1 MYTIGKKKL
10 SDEEINQIKKDW
22 LLILET
28 ILLLKQNVSS
38 TVIDYKSLPECLF
51 LGQKLSNEFYYFKQL
66 HGVPNKVIN
75 AKEFEVRKTERNE
88 LYKKL
93 YDVFDE
99 IKIEEVIDYIRV
111 YLDDSFEKYKMY
123 IENMDK
129 NSDKDIIKM
138 MEMRNRIE
146 YLYEE
151 MELWLGK
158 WRGGAK
164 ASKMDIGA
172 IQYRDVLN
180 YDHVLEEKIKE
191 IGKNKFVFLVDAA
204 RQRLVPEPDGSERFD
219 FWWWQISKSKSQDME
234 KMESNQ
240 KD

>member
-10 SDEEINQIKKDW
+10 SDEEVSQIKKDW

-38 TVIDYKSLPECLF
+38 ATMDYKSLPECLF

-66 HGVPNKVIN
+66 HGIPNKVIDE
-75 AKEFEVRKTERNE
+75 KEFEVRKNERDG

-93 YDVFDE
+93 HNIFD
-99 IKIEEVIDYIRV
+99 KINIDEVIDYIRA

-123 IENMDK
+123 IKNMDG
-129 NSDKDIIKM
+129 NSKEDVIKM

-151 MELWLGK
+151 MELWLGR
-158 WRGGAK
+158 WEAGAK
-164 ASKMDIGA
+164 ASKLDINA
-172 IQYRDVLN
+172 KQYQGILN
-180 YDHVLEEKIKE
+180 HDNLLEKYIEKKGRKDYTYLI
-191 IGKNKFVFLVDAA
+191 DAA

-219 FWWWQISKSKSQDME
+219 FWWWQISKSSDVK
-234 KMESNQ
+234 KRKNNL

>member
-10 SDEEINQIKKDW
+10 SDEEIAQIKKDW

-38 TVIDYKSLPECLF
+38 AELDYRSLPECLF
-51 LGQKLSNEFYYFKQL
+51 LGQKLSNEFDYFVKL
-66 HGVPNKVIN
+66 HGVPNSIIDED
-75 AKEFEVRKTERNE
+75 EFEKRKTERDD

-93 YDVFDE
+93 HDVLDQ
-99 IKIEEVIDYIRV
+99 IKMEEVVNYIRI

-123 IENMDK
+123 IENMNN
-129 NSDKDIIKM
+129 NSKDDVIKM
-138 MEMRNRIE
+138 MEERNKIE

-158 WRGGAK
+158 WRGGSE
-164 ASKMDIGA
+164 ASKMDINA
-172 IQYRDVLN
+172 IQYRDILN
-180 YDHVLEEKIKE
+180 YDHLLEEKIEK
-191 IGKNKFVFLVDAA
+191 IGRKNFFYLIDAA

-219 FWWWQISKSKSQDME
+219 FWWWQISKS
-234 KMESNQ
+234 SN
-240 KD
+240 KKKKPSKED